1 MKKTIILTAL
11 VAFLFGTINTISAQD
26 DSRRQ
31 EFMARQTERLVKN
44 LKLDGDKKTQFEA
57 IYKRYQEE
65 LAATRQQQA
74 RQRDRQPPNLLKS
87 SPVRQNR
94 SSSSSVVWTSSR
106 SIVQNCQRFS
116 LRSSCYRSSSRKAGR
131 VAVRDKEVVEASVE
145 VLVAAASA
153 VAVTSEAP
161 VSDR

>member
-65 LAATRQQQA
+65 LAATRQ
-74 RQRDRQPPNLLKS
+74 
-87 SPVRQNR
+87 
-94 SSSSSVVWTSSR
+94 
-106 SIVQNCQRFS
+106 
-116 LRSSCYRSSSRKAGR
+116 
-131 VAVRDKEVVEASVE
+131 
-145 VLVAAASA
+145 
-153 VAVTSEAP
+153 
-161 VSDR
+161 